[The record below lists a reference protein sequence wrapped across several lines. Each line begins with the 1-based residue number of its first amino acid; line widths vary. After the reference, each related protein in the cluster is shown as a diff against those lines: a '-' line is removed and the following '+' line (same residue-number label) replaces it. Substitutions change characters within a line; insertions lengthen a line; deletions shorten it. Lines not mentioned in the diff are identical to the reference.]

1 MYFRLK
7 IDYYFCRI
15 NLSKTNY
22 SLYKHAHILELVPTK
37 RILEIYSTYCKY
49 KNFKSVM
56 PIFKEELLH
65 NNVQIIGYFDN
76 SNLVAFSYL
85 YILNNKNV
93 ECNQFAWNYNNPKLH
108 LGIKSLRHECAFYK
122 SKGYEYLY
130 LGEDDTYKQDIDGFE
145 TLGPIDAN

>member
-1 MYFRLK
+1 
-7 IDYYFCRI
+7 
-15 NLSKTNY
+15 
-22 SLYKHAHILELVPTK
+22 
-37 RILEIYSTYCKY
+37 
-49 KNFKSVM
+49 M

-93 ECNQFAWNYNNPKLH
+93 ECNQFAWNYDNPKLR
-108 LGIKSLRHECAFYK
+108 LGINSLEHECAFYK
-122 SKGYEYLY
+122 SKGYDYLY

-145 TLGPIDAN
+145 ALGPIGAS

>member
-1 MYFRLK
+1 MQ
-7 IDYYFCRI
+7 
-15 NLSKTNY
+15 
-22 SLYKHAHILELVPTK
+22 
-37 RILEIYSTYCKY
+37 
-49 KNFKSVM
+49 
-56 PIFKEELLH
+56 IFKEELLH

>member
-1 MYFRLK
+1 MYFRQK

-37 RILEIYSTYCKY
+37 RILEIYSTDCKY
-49 KNFKSVM
+49 KNFKSVV

>member
-1 MYFRLK
+1 MYFRQK

-15 NLSKTNY
+15 YLSKTNY
-22 SLYKHAHILELVPTK
+22 SLYKHALILELVPTK
-37 RILEIYSTYCKY
+37 RILEIYSTYSKY

-85 YILNNKNV
+85 YIHNNKNV

-108 LGIKSLRHECAFYK
+108 LCIKSLRHECAFYK